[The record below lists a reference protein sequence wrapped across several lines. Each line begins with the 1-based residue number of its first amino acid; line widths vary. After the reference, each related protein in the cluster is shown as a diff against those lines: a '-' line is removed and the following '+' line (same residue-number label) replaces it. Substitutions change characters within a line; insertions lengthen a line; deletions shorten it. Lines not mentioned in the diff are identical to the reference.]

1 MSDNKFRSAIKYS
14 GIAIQM
20 ALIILAFNFI
30 GEKLGDYF
38 EKEWVPA
45 LITFFGV
52 FLAMTSV
59 IVQVLKENK

>member
-38 EKEWVPA
+38 EKEWMPA
-45 LITFFGV
+45 LITFIGV

>member
-38 EKEWVPA
+38 EKEWMPA

>member
-30 GEKLGDYF
+30 GEKLGDSF
-38 EKEWVPA
+38 EKEWMPT
-45 LITFFGV
+45 LITLIGV
-52 FLAMTSV
+52 FLAMISV
-59 IVQVLKENK
+59 IIQVLKENK

>member
-38 EKEWVPA
+38 EKEWIPA

>member
-38 EKEWVPA
+38 EKEWMPA
-45 LITFFGV
+45 LITFFGI

>member
-20 ALIILAFNFI
+20 ALIILVFNFV
-30 GEKLGDYF
+30 GEKLGDRF
-38 EKEWVPA
+38 KKEWIPSF
-45 LITFFGV
+45 ITLLGV

>member
-30 GEKLGDYF
+30 GEKLGNSF
-38 EKEWVPA
+38 EKEWMPT
-45 LITFFGV
+45 LITLIGV
-52 FLAMTSV
+52 FLAMISV
-59 IVQVLKENK
+59 IIQVLKENK